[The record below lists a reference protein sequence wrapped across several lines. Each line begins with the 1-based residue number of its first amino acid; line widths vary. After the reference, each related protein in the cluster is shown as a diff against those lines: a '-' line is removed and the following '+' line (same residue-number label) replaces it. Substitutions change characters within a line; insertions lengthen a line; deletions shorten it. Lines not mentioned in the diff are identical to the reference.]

1 MMHADLIDQDDLR
14 ERLLA
19 LGFEVP
25 SGASAAQACERALMG
40 LNEARAAALR
50 GLVEQMLASGAVM
63 LPAVREAIA
72 RQLLPA
78 LAEYRQN
85 HG

>member
-14 ERLLA
+14 ERLQA
-19 LGFEVP
+19 AGFDVP
-25 SGASAAQACERALMG
+25 PGATAEQACERVLLG
-40 LNEARAAALR
+40 LDAVRARALR
-50 GLVEQMLASGAVM
+50 LLVEQLLASGAVM

-78 LAEYRQN
+78 LAEYRQQ

>member
-14 ERLLA
+14 ERLQA

-25 SGASAAQACERALMG
+25 QGATAEQACARALMG
-40 LNEARAAALR
+40 LDQARANALR
-50 GLVEQMLASGAVM
+50 GLVEQLLASGAVM

-72 RQLLPA
+72 RQLLPT

>member
-14 ERLLA
+14 ERLQA

-25 SGASAAQACERALMG
+25 PGATAEQACERALTG
-40 LNEARAAALR
+40 LTEARAAALR
-50 GLVEQMLASGAVM
+50 GLVEQLLASGASM

-78 LAEYRQN
+78 LAQFKQN
-85 HG
+85 QR